1 MPDRQNR
8 KLFVNAVYAESGA
21 PRDKET
27 PREIGAEIE
36 SLSEFLEAKEVVIQ
50 IEFPD
55 SGNAQFIRSHEE

>member
-8 KLFVNAVYAESGA
+8 KLFVNAVYAKSGA

-36 SLSEFLEAKEVVIQ
+36 SLFEFLEAKEVVYSDRVLG
-50 IEFPD
+50 FWK
-55 SGNAQFIRSHEE
+55 RSVH